1 MKFTLSRN
9 LTVASVSGH
18 AVAFKKGEPTFVPK
32 SMHHEVLA
40 IGAQPAGESSVDDI
54 KFDDQSKGPEST
66 APHDP
71 AERAELIKMTLADI
85 KTRNVRE
92 EFTATGKPK
101 AKVVATALGFE
112 VAAREIDEQWSA
124 LLADETAAGNE

>member
-18 AVAFKKGEPTFVPK
+18 SVAFKKGEPTFVPK

-40 IGAQPAGESSVDDI
+40 LGAQPADATVDDI
-54 KFDDQSKGPEST
+54 QFDDQPKGPET
-66 APHDP
+66 IVPADP

-112 VAAREIDEQWSA
+112 VAAREIDELWLA
-124 LLADETAAGNE
+124 LLGDDAKGE

>member
-18 AVAFKKGEPTFVPK
+18 AVEFKKGVATYVPK

-40 IGAQPAGESSVDDI
+40 LGATPADASVDDVE
-54 KFDDQSKGPEST
+54 FDDQAKGPET
-66 APHDP
+66 TVPHDP
-71 AERAELIKMTLADI
+71 AERSEMIKMALADI
-85 KTRNVRE
+85 KTRNVRD

-101 AKVVATALGFE
+101 AKFVTTALGFE
-112 VAAREIDEQWSA
+112 VSAREIEEQWLA
-124 LLADETAAGNE
+124 LLGDEANGSGE

>member
-18 AVAFKKGEPTFVPK
+18 AVEFKKGVATHVPK

-40 IGAQPAGESSVDDI
+40 LGATPAGDASIEDVQ
-54 KFDDQSKGPEST
+54 FDDQKGPET
-66 APHDP
+66 IAPHDP
-71 AERAELIKMTLADI
+71 AERSEMIKMALADI
-85 KTRNVRE
+85 KTRNVRD

-101 AKVVATALGFE
+101 AKFVTTALGFE
-112 VAAREIDEQWSA
+112 VSAREIEEQWLS
-124 LLADETAAGNE
+124 LLGDEANGSGE